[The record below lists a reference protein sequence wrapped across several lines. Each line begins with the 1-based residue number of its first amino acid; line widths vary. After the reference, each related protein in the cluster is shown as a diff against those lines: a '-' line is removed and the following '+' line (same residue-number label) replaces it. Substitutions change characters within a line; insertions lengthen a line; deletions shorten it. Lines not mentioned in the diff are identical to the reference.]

1 MGPVQAL
8 MAPFK
13 IPLQPLMAP
22 FRGDN
27 FTIQHHKMHQN
38 VQLNKQRKMHPLRP
52 PEHSQ
57 QPNQQHSKQYVHSL
71 HLLENPEAV
80 DMENAQGL

>member
-1 MGPVQAL
+1 MAPVQASYSPIQNPHSGS
-8 MAPFK
+8 PFK
-13 IPLQPLMAP
+13 
-22 FRGDN
+22 GDS
-27 FTIQHHKMHQN
+27 FPVQHHKIHQG

-57 QPNQQHSKQYVHSL
+57 QPNQWHSKQYVQSL

-80 DMENAQGL
+80 DMGNAQGL

>member
-1 MGPVQAL
+1 MVL
-8 MAPFK
+8 
-13 IPLQPLMAP
+13 

-27 FTIQHHKMHQN
+27 FPVQHDNIHQR

-57 QPNQQHSKQYVHSL
+57 QPNQQHNKQYVQSL
-71 HLLENPEAV
+71 CLLEDPEAI
-80 DMENAQGL
+80 DMENAQEL